1 MYRIPDRIRL
11 FAAVA
16 LTASLPHGLRIAARD
31 KWLRSLH
38 ERKTRAADFI
48 IINHP
53 KSGGTWLRVM
63 LSRLYHMRYGLP
75 PHRLV
80 KSDEFY
86 NLDRTMPRFL
96 VSNGYYTYESVV
108 QDVLDELGP
117 AAGGKKLVLL
127 ARNPCDLAVSWH
139 IQLTKRTSA
148 YKRELINSTLDH
160 PIDKDRITRWEFAMH
175 EGVGLPALIDFHNLW
190 ERRLAACDNA
200 LVIRYEDLRS
210 EPVETMVRL
219 CRHLGTPFERAEI
232 EHAVEFA
239 AFDNMRK
246 LEQSNYF
253 KNSSMAPN
261 KAKDPK
267 VRRGKVG
274 GYRDYFSA
282 EEVAIMETMVSEQ
295 LSPSLGYAQA
305 NAGTPVALAEKA

>member
-16 LTASLPHGLRIAARD
+16 LTAPLPHGLRVAVRD
-31 KWLRSLH
+31 KWLRSQH
-38 ERKTRAADFI
+38 MRKTRAADFI

-63 LSRLYHMRYGLP
+63 LSRLYHVRYGLP
-75 PHRLV
+75 PRRLV

-86 NLDRTMPRFL
+86 NLDRGLPRFL

-117 AAGGKKLVLL
+117 GAGGKKLVLL
-127 ARNPCDLAVSWH
+127 ARNPLDLAVSWH

-148 YKRELINSTLDH
+148 YKRELINSTLEN
-160 PIDKDRITRWEFAMH
+160 PIDKDRITRWEFTQH
-175 EGVGLPALIDFHNLW
+175 EGVGLPAVIDFHNLW
-190 ERRLAACDNA
+190 QRRLAGCDTG

-219 CRHLGTPFERAEI
+219 CGYLDTPFDRAEI

-246 LEQSNYF
+246 LEESNYF
-253 KNSSMAPN
+253 RNSSMAPN
-261 KAKDPK
+261 KGEGPK

-274 GYRDYFSA
+274 GYRDYYNA
-282 EEVAIMETMVSEQ
+282 EQIAAMEAMVAERLTPE
-295 LSPSLGYAQA
+295 LGYSQPPAA
-305 NAGTPVALAEKA
+305 AMNGAERS